1 MPKQDLQPPR
11 PAQPEGGV
19 AGGDE
24 PNLVSRAT
32 YKLFIF
38 LITLMALA
46 VSALYYLMPLPE
58 YVLEVLYFIN
68 YVDALILLSDF
79 VVQLWSAPNKLRYLL
94 PLGLFDLLGSLPG
107 WPLLRLLRLPSLIV
121 TWRDLQHTESGE
133 LRRTARNRLAESTL
147 LTAIVLAFLVTTVGG
162 MAIVYVEA
170 PVEGSNIRTGGDA
183 LWYALVTIATVG
195 YGDRY
200 PITSQGRLIGS
211 TLIVVGVGIFSILTS
226 FVSAQFLAR
235 RKASGSSENEQL
247 RQELARMFDVHRQ
260 AAVDDRTELQAEI
273 AALRQELAE
282 RNGPPSK

>member
-1 MPKQDLQPPR
+1 MPEQDLQP
-11 PAQPEGGV
+11 AQLASLSGS
-19 AGGDE
+19 AADDD

-46 VSALYYLMPLPE
+46 VTVLYYLMPLPE

-79 VVQLWSAPNKLRYLL
+79 VARLWYAPNKLRYLL

-107 WPLLRLLRLPSLIV
+107 WPLLRLLRLPSLLL
-121 TWRDLQHTESGE
+121 TWRELRQTESGE

-147 LTAIVLAFLVTTVGG
+147 LTAILLAFLVTTVGG

-170 PVEGSNIRTGGDA
+170 PVEGSNIKTGGDA

-226 FVSAQFLAR
+226 FISAQFLAR
-235 RKASGSSENEQL
+235 RKAAVSSENEHL
-247 RQELARMFDVHRQ
+247 RQHMAQMFDAQRQ
-260 AAVDDRTELQAEI
+260 AAADDRAALQAEI
-273 AALRQELAE
+273 AALRQELTG
-282 RNGPPSK
+282 RNDSPAK